1 MKRLAFACLAV
12 LLVALAPDGTA
23 RAADLPTLPLKAQ
36 PLAAAYPLQGCG
48 VYYGFNTMGG
58 GGSVQGTAAGQN
70 PASITETQAAIGVQ
84 AGYACAS
91 ADGNRFYAFEALF
104 DYTNVNGT
112 GPGFS
117 LSGPAAFEQ
126 RIKIGAPLSVI
137 QAILPGLN
145 ITNLPPFP
153 GAPAGVANPRMYP
166 YFMVGLHE
174 DDVSLNFG
182 ASSNRVWQ
190 ISPSVGLGMITQL
203 NGGSVMD
210 VWAEM
215 IPQVQSICIG
225 GGAMCADKGTKYMAG
240 AAIHF

>member
-1 MKRLAFACLAV
+1 MKKLLLLAALTLAGPAV
-12 LLVALAPDGTA
+12 
-23 RAADLPTLPLKAQ
+23 AADLPTIPNKALT
-36 PLAAAYPLQGCG
+36 LAAAYPLQGCG
-48 VYYGFNTMGG
+48 IYYGFNTMGG
-58 GGSVQGTAAGQN
+58 GGSVQGTVAGQN
-70 PASITETQAAIGVQ
+70 SASITETQAAIGVQ

-104 DYTNVNGT
+104 DFTNVNGT

-126 RIKIGAPLSVI
+126 RIKIGAPLSVL
-137 QAILPGLN
+137 QAILPGLS

-153 GAPAGVANPRMYP
+153 GAPAGVANPRMYT

-182 ASSNRVWQ
+182 AMSNRVWQ

-203 NGGSVMD
+203 NGGAVMD

-215 IPQVQSICIG
+215 IPQVQSVCIG
-225 GGAMCADKGTKYMAG
+225 GGVLCADKGTKYVAG